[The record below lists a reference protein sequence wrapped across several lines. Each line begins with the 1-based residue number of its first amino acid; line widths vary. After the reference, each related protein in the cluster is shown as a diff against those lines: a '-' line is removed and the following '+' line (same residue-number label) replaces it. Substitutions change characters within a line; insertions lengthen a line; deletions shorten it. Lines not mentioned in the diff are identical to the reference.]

1 MAIKS
6 GYFLLLDN
14 VCPASALIC
23 FSCGAVGKSTNGHLR
38 DLQRYARSSL
48 SAATLNT
55 SMGQK
60 ASTASS
66 TQQFTLE
73 FSQVVFLKV
82 TSIPKEE
89 LIGPVLL
96 PVLILDGV
104 ELKRANAIGNL
115 GETIAP
121 GRGVTINDGFLRR
134 HIFEGVMQR
143 LGYQLPP
150 VVAINLDPVELSKMV
165 EVVQQI
171 DCQIPSDALDNAAR
185 GAGIFV
191 ELGLLIRENGISKR
205 QVLSED
211 TESGEVSFASLYIH
225 ALVVIMAVQQRGQMQ
240 QDVIQPLSAQ
250 RVEVAPLKLLSSI
263 PLVMKNQGDQ
273 VILRLSSRVAGL
285 IDEDREFTHCKRT
298 PDTKNAG
305 GKPPAGGSPPSLED
319 HFFIPQ
325 PVVVIPVYQKANI
338 CSTHRKV
345 A

>member
-1 MAIKS
+1 MRERIQRLNTRIS
-6 GYFLLLDN
+6 LRHTTVFDGYPKQENQRLHYVRARRSLFGLGDSN
-14 VCPASALIC
+14 RATPASERASVENPQLETVPPQ
-23 FSCGAVGKSTNGHLR
+23 S
-38 DLQRYARSSL
+38 LQEVL
-48 SAATLNT
+48 
-55 SMGQK
+55 
-60 ASTASS
+60 
-66 TQQFTLE
+66 
-73 FSQVVFLKV
+73 LKV
-82 TSIPKEE
+82 APIPKEE
-89 LIGPVLL
+89 RVSPALLLVL
-96 PVLILDGV
+96 VLDGIEF
-104 ELKRANAIGNL
+104 ELTDVISNL
-115 GETIAP
+115 REAIAP
-121 GRGVTINDGFLRR
+121 GRSIAVNDGLLRQ
-134 HIFEGVMQR
+134 HILESIMQG
-143 LGYQLPP
+143 LSHQYLS
-150 VVAINLDPVELSKMV
+150 VVVVNLDLVELSKMV